1 MNRHGTIAAAIACLL
16 SGALAACGSPQR
28 SADEQDP
35 SVREDPIEIQNAAS
49 RSTVEGSAEWFTGR
63 AMVEMLFGPN
73 ESRRGAA
80 ATVAFEAG
88 ARTTWHT
95 HPLGQTL
102 IVTAGK
108 GWVQEWEG
116 PRRDMRVG
124 DVVWIPAGVKH
135 WHGATATDG
144 MTHIAIQEQLD
155 GKVVDW
161 LEPVTDEQYGS
172 AGAAE

>member
-1 MNRHGTIAAAIACLL
+1 MNRHSTIASAIACLL
-16 SGALAACGSPQR
+16 AACASPQH
-28 SADEQDP
+28 STDDQGP
-35 SVREDPIEIQNAAS
+35 GSREDPIEIQTAAS
-49 RSTVEGSAEWFTGR
+49 RSTSEGPAEYFTGK

-80 ATVAFEAG
+80 ATVEFQAG

-102 IVTAGK
+102 VVTAGK
-108 GWVQEWEG
+108 GWVQEWGG
-116 PRRDMRVG
+116 PRRDMKVG

-144 MTHIAIQEQLD
+144 ITHMAIQEQLD

-161 LEPVTDEQYGS
+161 REPVTNEQYGS
-172 AGAAE
+172 AGATE